1 MMKKTMIMIMGFMII
16 MSFVGSAYAGTWT
29 QVATAGGGG
38 LVTAPAAIAGYP
50 DLTFDPSPGVLMS
63 GINTVTAYGI
73 VAVNAKAAGDAV
85 AYNVV
90 SGDSALY
97 QSKVTIL
104 DTATT
109 TGITPVAGTSITD
122 YIPK

>member
-1 MMKKTMIMIMGFMII
+1 

-29 QVATAGGGG
+29 QIGTAGGGG
-38 LVTAPAAIAGYP
+38 IVTVPTTVTGYP
-50 DLTFDPSPGVLMS
+50 ALTFTPSPGVLMS
-63 GINTVTAYGI
+63 GINTTTAYGI
-73 VAVNAKAAGDAV
+73 VTVNAKAADDAV

-97 QSKVTIL
+97 QSKVTIA

-109 TGITPVAGTSITD
+109 TGITPVAGTNVSG
-122 YIPK
+122 YIPKK